1 MERNFKNFFGLIG
14 EKAKGSGVVSAFE
27 QSREGQPKAYIPNFF
42 YKPPFGY
49 PRYKNLVYQR
59 QLASSV
65 YVDMCTTAIMDEVV
79 SIPWGIVAEDKD
91 GNKIIGKEK
100 EMQIVEDFFMNPNT
114 NPESWETIV
123 KMMLSDLLEIN
134 SGIMVKVFNSF
145 GKMVEIVARD
155 GISFTKNPDV
165 YGMFTNRA
173 DIILMKNIYDEKDYD
188 SNNGYPLLQGF
199 LTPDQAQEKGAYFQY
214 GFSTGAK
221 PIPYG
226 KREIVWFEKKVRTDD
241 IYGRSPMDVLQKTVQ
256 TLIYAVEHNLEY
268 FSDNSIPPGVL
279 GLDGLSTEDMKAFG
293 QQWTESQKK
302 TDDLGNWKKVFHKLA
317 MVNRTPKFERLGFT
331 NQELELIESQKWW
344 AKMVWSIYGLTA
356 TELGF
361 TEDAKGS
368 ANQIVQTSAAKRRII
383 YPLLRLIEYYVN
395 TEIVSEFGFEGI
407 KYKYKIFDVD
417 EETKKWSLYKLQ
429 TDSNLKTVNEIR
441 ALEGLDSLEGG
452 DETSTMRTERNQ
464 QADRQLIDPNQ
475 QEVNQINQDSQD
487 DRDQMNGKTLSLK
500 YKYVKRTGSPG
511 NYIYW
516 YKNPKTGKVERG
528 DEPKKFK
535 KIFEETS
542 EKLKDYAE
550 EYKKE
555 GNHKMQK
562 DCKKISRLL
571 DEGNTK
577 EAVETFTNSELKYDI
592 SNTYSELRTAHEKN
606 EFNKEFGEDWG
617 TKSGTFDV
625 YRAGEVGN
633 QKNGIFFGASKEEVL
648 SYEDENRKVKKYS
661 VTIKNPLVAGRVTDA
676 YHQLTG
682 KKKEMIDMREGDW
695 LKLDETVARLAKKA
709 GYDSITYVDP
719 APPATREL
727 AILDKESVEIKAS
740 TTDSQPNEEMGERK
754 LKNSIVELLKENKK
768 NIIDVLESQTKKEPL
783 MIIKGIDDIPKMI
796 KKIFSF
802 FTFKKISD
810 EIINSKFSEGWDYSE
825 KKIDRNV
832 QYNEKALEFLQEYTF
847 GNIKGMTEEIANDL
861 KAELERGIINGEGIN
876 KLKGRVERVFN
887 VGENRAEMIARTETN
902 RAENN
907 GKLLA
912 MKGSGLEMMKK
923 WITHKDDRTS
933 PICRRL
939 DGQIVKIDEDFED
952 SSGWEGQSPPSHVNC
967 RSTLVFISKE
977 EYEQSQEEKKEVKKD
992 LKEQIGISFNTSP
1005 SVQHKV
1011 TKALLDAINEKK
1023 EEEQI
1028 DQDIDLKLKEE
1039 DMKIKKRKQELLKK
1053 LEGEIGRD

>member
-487 DRDQMNGKTLSLK
+487 DRDQMNGKTL
-500 YKYVKRTGSPG
+500 
-511 NYIYW
+511 
-516 YKNPKTGKVERG
+516 
-528 DEPKKFK
+528 FK
-535 KIFEETS
+535 
-542 EKLKDYAE
+542 
-550 EYKKE
+550 
-555 GNHKMQK
+555 
-562 DCKKISRLL
+562 
-571 DEGNTK
+571 
-577 EAVETFTNSELKYDI
+577 
-592 SNTYSELRTAHEKN
+592 
-606 EFNKEFGEDWG
+606 
-617 TKSGTFDV
+617 
-625 YRAGEVGN
+625 
-633 QKNGIFFGASKEEVL
+633 
-648 SYEDENRKVKKYS
+648 
-661 VTIKNPLVAGRVTDA
+661 
-676 YHQLTG
+676 
-682 KKKEMIDMREGDW
+682 
-695 LKLDETVARLAKKA
+695 
-709 GYDSITYVDP
+709 
-719 APPATREL
+719 
-727 AILDKESVEIKAS
+727 AIR
-740 TTDSQPNEEMGERK
+740 TDSQPNEEMGERK